1 MAMESHPSLLE
12 DRSCPGLFEIASPE
26 LYRRNAF
33 RVLGL
38 PVDATMGDIRR
49 RQNRLKMM
57 EKLGMSAPKDTGG
70 YLPLDVPPDEDDVRR
85 AMQRLQDPEARL
97 LDELFWFWPQELG
110 SSDDEG
116 LKLLAENR
124 VSKAHSLWRKYERDG
139 SSGKVSTHNLAVFY
153 HALALDLEH
162 QAATKRLNSKGLE
175 TRADCWR
182 RAYERWKKLLSDETF
197 WSRLTA
203 RIRELDDP
211 RLTTG
216 LARRIRDSLE
226 EAILLINARMAVTS
240 AERGKKREAKRHA
253 TIMLKFELRKPLIRR
268 AIRESFSPIRQR
280 IKMLCESAKA
290 KAEQTPKLADR
301 ASWSLLNEAKPLLAA
316 MRLLLPKPDPMRQG
330 AHDEVA
336 LQALRCQVAFSRET
350 QDWQKSL
357 ILLEMALPLASSASI
372 RKRLGDNVKIVQDNL
387 KGTMCYFC
395 EQTPADDD
403 AGVEVEM
410 YGNVLRLPVGFNQI
424 RVTWQKCTVRVPRC
438 RECRKNHGSI
448 ETKVAILGLG
458 GAVLGAMG
466 FLAGWYVGI
475 LGLLAGIGVGCVTGH
490 WIGRSEVPYEIKFEE
505 QKTGFHAV
513 ERLKREGWELGSG
526 PSTT

>member
-12 DRSCPGLFEIASPE
+12 DRSCPGLFGIATPE
-26 LYRRNAF
+26 LYRGNAF

-116 LKLLAENR
+116 LNLLAENR
-124 VSKAHSLWRKYERDG
+124 VKEAHSLWRQYEKDG
-139 SSGKVSTHNLAVFY
+139 SGGKVSAHNLAVFY

-162 QAATKRLNSKGLE
+162 RATSERLNRKGLE

-182 RAYERWKKLLSDETF
+182 RAYERWKKLLNDETF

-203 RIRELDDP
+203 RIRDLDDP
-211 RLTTG
+211 RPTTG
-216 LARRIRDSLE
+216 LARRIRDSLDK
-226 EAILLINARMAVTS
+226 AILLINARMAVGY
-240 AERGKKREAKRHA
+240 AERGNTREAKRHA
-253 TIMLKFELRKPLIRR
+253 TIMLESGFTKSVIRQ
-268 AIRESFSPIRQR
+268 AVRESFSPIRQR

-290 KAEQTPKLADR
+290 KTEEAPKLADR
-301 ASWSLLNEAKPLLAA
+301 AAWNLLNEAKSLLAA

-336 LQALRCQVAFSRET
+336 LQALRCQVAFARET

-357 ILLEMALPLASSASI
+357 ILLKMALPLASSASI
-372 RKRLGDNVKIVQDNL
+372 CQRLGDNVSIVENNL
-387 KGTMCYFC
+387 KGTLCYFC
-395 EQTPADDD
+395 ERGPADDD

-438 RECRKNHGSI
+438 RECRKNHESI
-448 ETKVAILGLG
+448 GTKAAILGFG
-458 GAVLGAMG
+458 GAALGAMG
-466 FLAGWYVGI
+466 FFVAWWVGI
-475 LGLLAGIGVGCVTGH
+475 LGVLIGIGVGCATGQSV
-490 WIGRSEVPYEIKFEE
+490 GQSEVPYKIKLESD
-505 QKTGFHAV
+505 KTKFHAV
-513 ERLKREGWELGSG
+513 ERLKRDGWELGSG
-526 PSTT
+526 PSTG